1 VKIYRILAVLLLTF
15 SCIISSPAQPAPV
28 QQLQNIQLSQQLQAP
43 PPGLRAGTNA
53 PELYQGENED
63 VGPQRILRLR
73 PHTDYFDILFD
84 SQVFYTDNANFAPGT
99 NAIGSTI
106 FVNTVQAAFMP
117 PPMTIG
123 PGKFAP
129 TVGVASQWYNYADNR
144 MAPLDFEAQ
153 TVFLNGKYTIGKW
166 QIGAGMNYTRLVNQ
180 AYYEQTYQE
189 LLPTFGIQRIIP
201 IGDRLLLAI
210 GDQVDYHLTHVPLVS
225 GSRTDINDHFDNIVN
240 VTFSWQMTQHFIV
253 QPYYRFQFS
262 NYRFNTF
269 QTSDRNDY
277 LHTYGIVLFYYFN
290 KDVSL
295 RAFLNYSSK
304 HSDDSVISDYHEYD
318 GGLGVSLEFK
328 F

>member
-1 VKIYRILAVLLLTF
+1 MKFNRALVAAFFF
-15 SCIISSPAQPAPV
+15 SIPVCISHAQPAPV

-84 SQVFYTDNANFAPGT
+84 SQAFYTDNANFAPGT

-106 FVNTVQAAFMP
+106 FINTVQAAFMP
-117 PPMTIG
+117 PPMTVG

-153 TVFLNGKYTIGKW
+153 TIFLNGKYTIGKW
-166 QIGAGMNYTRLVNQ
+166 QIGASANYTRLVNQ
-180 AYYEQTYQE
+180 AYYVQTYQE
-189 LLPTFGIQRIIP
+189 FLPTFGVQRIFTF
-201 IGDRLLLAI
+201 GENMLLAI
-210 GDQVDYHLTHVPLVS
+210 GDQVDYHLTQVPS
-225 GSRTDINDHFDNIVN
+225 EFSRSDINDHFDNIVN

-262 NYRFNTF
+262 NYRFNTS

-277 LHTYGIVLFYYFN
+277 LHTAGILLIYYFDKN
-290 KDVSL
+290 VSL
-295 RAFLNYSSK
+295 RTFFNYSSK
-304 HSDDSVISDYHEYD
+304 TSDDPFTPGYHEFD
-318 GGLGVSLEFK
+318 GGLGASLEFK